1 MAKDEDRLW
10 DPDDA
15 VGYGPHT
22 HAHPWAHEWM
32 FWVSAMLGLAGLFSL
47 IGAVRPFSVLRVIGA
62 LAILAGI
69 VTLRRSDRA
78 SRTDRALAV
87 RWFLV
92 TLALAVGG
100 AALFVLAP

>member
-1 MAKDEDRLW
+1 MARDEDRLW

-15 VGYGPHT
+15 VGYGPNSG
-22 HAHPWAHEWM
+22 AHRWAHEWM
-32 FWVSAMLGLAGLFSL
+32 FWLSAVFAVVGVLAF

-62 LAILAGI
+62 LAILAAI

-78 SRTDRALAV
+78 SRTDRGLAV
-87 RWFLV
+87 RWFGLSA
-92 TLALAVGG
+92 ALASGG

>member
-15 VGYGPHT
+15 VGYGANSR
-22 HAHPWAHEWM
+22 AHHWAHEWM
-32 FWVSAMLGLAGLFSL
+32 FWLSAVLALAGVLGF
-47 IGAVRPFSVLRVIGA
+47 IGAVRPFSVLRVVGA

-78 SRTDRALAV
+78 SRTDRALAAS
-87 RWFLV
+87 WFAA

-100 AALFVLAP
+100 AALFALAP